1 MWLSGII
8 GAVIGGTLA
17 DPVKNYP
24 SMFGQNDFLTAH
36 PYFLPNAVCTGI
48 VMLGLTV
55 GFLFLEETHEE
66 KRNQSDI
73 GLNIGRYLL
82 RAIPF
87 LGSKPAEDD
96 DSEEARRLANDEKGD
111 YLAIP
116 TSPQMTASRATSSD
130 EPALPTSEKDEILA
144 QESSPEPKVAF
155 YKSLTKQ
162 IKLIIVSYGL
172 LAL

>member
-1 MWLSGII
+1 MLQSGII

-17 DPVKNYP
+17 NPVKTYP
-24 SMFGQNDFLTAH
+24 SIFHGNGFLEAH

-48 VMLGLTV
+48 VMLGLAV

-66 KRNQSDI
+66 KRNHNDI
-73 GLNIGRYLL
+73 GLNIGHCLL

-87 LGSKPAEDD
+87 LGSKPTQVEE
-96 DSEEARRLANDEKGD
+96 SEEARRLANDEKGD

-130 EPALPTSEKDEILA
+130 GAALPASEKDEILA
-144 QESSPEPKVAF
+144 QEPSLQPKVSF

-162 IKLIIVSYGL
+162 IKLIIMSYGL